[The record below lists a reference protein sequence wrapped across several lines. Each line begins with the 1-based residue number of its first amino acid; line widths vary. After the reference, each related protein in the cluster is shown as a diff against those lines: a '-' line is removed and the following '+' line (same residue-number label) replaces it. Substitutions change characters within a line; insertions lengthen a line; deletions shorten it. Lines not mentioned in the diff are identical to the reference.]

1 MTGSLLTALQAG
13 DTIVNKATIT
23 STSVETT
30 TGNNSATVT
39 GTIVALPNI
48 TLDITANNL
57 TRPQYDTTQYGA
69 SGPNSMILAVSGDI
83 VQLTINYGNNGN
95 TAANSGSISLAGL
108 G

>member
-1 MTGSLLTALQAG
+1 
-13 DTIVNKATIT
+13 
-23 STSVETT
+23 VEVA

-39 GTIVALPNI
+39 GTIAALPNI

-69 SGPNSMILAVSGDI
+69 SGPNIMILAVSGDI
-83 VQLTINYGNNGN
+83 VQLTIHYGNNGN
-95 TAANSGSISLAGL
+95 TAANSGIISLAGL